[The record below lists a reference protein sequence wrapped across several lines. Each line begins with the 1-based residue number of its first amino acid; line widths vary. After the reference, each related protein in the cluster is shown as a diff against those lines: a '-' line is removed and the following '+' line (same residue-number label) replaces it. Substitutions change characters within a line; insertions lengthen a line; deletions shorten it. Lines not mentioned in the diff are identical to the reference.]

1 MRFTVRIMVTSA
13 LEAVLSGVAGAVTA
27 ARSNQ

>member
-1 MRFTVRIMVTSA
+1 MQFTVRIIVTAA
-13 LEAVLSGVAGAVTA
+13 LEAVISGVAGTVTA